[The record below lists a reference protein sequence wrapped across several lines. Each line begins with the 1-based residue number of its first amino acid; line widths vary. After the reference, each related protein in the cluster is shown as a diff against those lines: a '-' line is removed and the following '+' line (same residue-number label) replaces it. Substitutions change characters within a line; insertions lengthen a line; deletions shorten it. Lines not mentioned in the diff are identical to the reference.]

1 MDLTTTYLGM
11 TLRTPLV
18 ASASP
23 LSEEI
28 DTIRRMEDAGISA
41 VVLHSLFAADA
52 CSNSPS
58 TSVGYATGFSMGAV
72 PHAPLTNTGSGV
84 TNSLALF
91 AMEMRKW
98 PGW

>member
-28 DTIRRMEDAGISA
+28 DTIRRMEDAGIPA
-41 VVLHSLFAADA
+41 VVLHSPFEERSWDSRYFGPIPAACVTD
-52 CSNSPS
+52 
-58 TSVGYATGFSMGAV
+58 VV
-72 PHAPLTNTGSGV
+72 APLV
-84 TNSLALF
+84 TF
-91 AMEMRKW
+91 R
-98 PGW
+98 